1 MSRKKNKKDIL
12 EGYSAVI
19 KREKK
24 KLERAAKIKNKH
36 KVIIDSDSSSSDSES
51 SLNQIEQ
58 RRCFKKAKKRADE
71 KELDG
76 ITSRLKKLGKLHDA
90 SSSEES

>member
-24 KLERAAKIKNKH
+24 KLERAAKIKNKR
-36 KVIIDSDSSSSDSES
+36 KVIIDSDSSSSDSDN

-58 RRCFKKAKKRADE
+58 RRCFKKAKKRVDQ

-76 ITSRLKKLGKLHDA
+76 ITSRLNQLGKLHEE
-90 SSSEES
+90 SSSDES